1 MTTPASDKSCSC
13 REESCPLG
21 GMWNIQDIVYKA
33 EIKDGNSGETSCYIR
48 MTSERFRQRFNKH
61 SQSLINLKYKNESK
75 LLEDYPDDGAW
86 KIQGVSLCVSVCVW
100 VTFLFPPY
108 KIGTNGQILDLK
120 VSKEVYWPAW

>member
-21 GMWNIQDIVYKA
+21 GMCNIQDIVYKA

-61 SQSLINLKYKNESK
+61 SQSLINLKYKNETK
-75 LLEDYPDDGAW
+75 LLEYDPDDGAW
-86 KIQGVSLCVSVCVW
+86 KIQGVLFLFCLSVCVGW
-100 VTFLFPPY
+100 YNREEYNPDVCNN
-108 KIGTNGQILDLK
+108 IWS
-120 VSKEVYWPAW
+120 V